1 MSADEIKRIETGVLE
16 IGKAL
21 SVIKGKNISY
31 DIMEESHLT
40 ALVGT
45 SL

>member
-21 SVIKGKNISY
+21 SVIKGATIA
-31 DIMEESHLT
+31 T
-40 ALVGT
+40 AH
-45 SL
+45 